1 MGGEGLAWRRRCLLG
16 FLMMAIGACASGGR
30 RGDVRDQG
38 TEKAIIAAVP
48 DALIQMRRN
57 GCVGQPCP
65 VYGLSIFLDG
75 NVVYDGQANVRVVGR
90 RTWRVPPDKIDGL
103 ISAFEEVDF
112 LDTPERAGV
121 CPDAQRTAMVILDY
135 RPGRCEKTVIH
146 DDRCP
151 SAPSN
156 LSRLEAVIDRLS
168 GSDERSIVKKDQG
181 SVALRPSAVR

>member
-1 MGGEGLAWRRRCLLG
+1 
-16 FLMMAIGACASGGR
+16 MAIGACASGGR
-30 RGDVRDQG
+30 NGELRDQG
-38 TEKAIIAAVP
+38 TDKVAIAAVP

-75 NVVYDGQANVRVVGR
+75 TVVYDGQANVRVAGR
-90 RTWRVPPDKIDGL
+90 RTWKVPPDKINGL

-112 LDTPERAGV
+112 LDTPERAGI

-135 RPGRCEKTVIH
+135 RPGRCEKTVLH

-151 SAPSN
+151 SAPAN
-156 LSRLEAVIDRLS
+156 LGRLEAAIDRLS
-168 GSDERSIVKKDQG
+168 GSDERSIVKTDRG
-181 SVALRPSAVR
+181 SVALRPSAVP

>member
-1 MGGEGLAWRRRCLLG
+1 MT
-16 FLMMAIGACASGGR
+16 AIGACASERGG
-30 RGDVRDQG
+30 VRDQG
-38 TEKAIIAAVP
+38 TDKMAIAAVP

-75 NVVYDGQANVRVVGR
+75 TVIYDGQANVRVVGR
-90 RTWRVPPDKIDGL
+90 RTWRVPPEKIDKL

-112 LDTPERAGV
+112 LDTPERTGV

-146 DDRCP
+146 DDGCP
-151 SAPSN
+151 SAPSS
-156 LSRLEAVIDRLS
+156 LSRLEATIDRLS
-168 GSDERSIVKKDQG
+168 GADERAIVKKDRG
-181 SVALRPSAVR
+181 SVALRPSSIQ

>member
-1 MGGEGLAWRRRCLLG
+1 MGGDGLRRERGCLL
-16 FLMMAIGACASGGR
+16 LVLVMATGACASGGQR
-30 RGDVRDQG
+30 ADVRDQG
-38 TEKAIIAAVP
+38 TDKVAIAAVP

-75 NVVYDGQANVRVVGR
+75 TVVYEGQANVRISGR
-90 RTWRVPPDKIDGL
+90 RTWRVPPDKINEL
-103 ISAFEEVDF
+103 ISAFEAVGF
-112 LDTPERAGV
+112 LDTPEQAGV

-156 LSRLEAVIDRLS
+156 LSRLEATIDRLS
-168 GSDERSIVKKDQG
+168 GSDERSIVKKDHG
-181 SVALRPSAVR
+181 SVALRPSAVQ

>member
-1 MGGEGLAWRRRCLLG
+1 M
-16 FLMMAIGACASGGR
+16 
-30 RGDVRDQG
+30 RDQG
-38 TEKAIIAAVP
+38 TDKVAIAAVP

-75 NVVYDGQANVRVVGR
+75 TVVYDVQANVRIAGR
-90 RTWRVPPDKIDGL
+90 RAWRVPPDKINEL

-112 LDTPERAGV
+112 LDIPEQAGL
-121 CPDAQRTAMVILDY
+121 CPDAQRTAIVLLNY

-156 LSRLEAVIDRLS
+156 LSRLEAAIDRLS
-168 GSDERSIVKKDQG
+168 GSDERAIVNENHG
-181 SVALRPSAVR
+181 PFARRPSALQ

>member
-1 MGGEGLAWRRRCLLG
+1 MGGESLGREHGRILLVVVV
-16 FLMMAIGACASGGR
+16 AIGACASE

-38 TEKAIIAAVP
+38 TDKVAIAAVP

-75 NVVYDGQANVRVVGR
+75 TVVYDGQANVLVVGR
-90 RTWRVPPDKIDGL
+90 RTWRVPPDKIDAL

-112 LDTPERAGV
+112 LDTPERAGI
-121 CPDAQRTAMVILDY
+121 CPDAQRTAMVMLDY

-156 LSRLEAVIDRLS
+156 LSRLEATIDRLS
-168 GSDERSIVKKDQG
+168 GSDERSIVKRDRG
-181 SVALRPSAVR
+181 SVALRPSTVH